1 MPVQLSLPGKT
12 KPYVMAHRG
21 NKVKFP
27 ENTISAFRQA
37 VNDGADIIETD
48 LHMTSDGHFVCIHD
62 DKVDRTT
69 DGRGL
74 VAEMTLSDLRTH
86 NAANL
91 QPDLKPERVPTLDE
105 FATLIPQDVGLALE
119 LKSDIF
125 LQADIA
131 ARLARQLDNLGVSQ
145 RSIILSFSFE
155 RLEAVRTASPNL
167 AQGWITLNKPWPRTG
182 VEMLGPLWI
191 LLCINPLY
199 VWQAHRLG
207 QLVCPLDPTP
217 EARLGIYLRLGVD
230 AVLSDNPEATC
241 LALNHVRNRSD

>member
-62 DKVDRTT
+62 DKVDRT
-69 DGRGL
+69 
-74 VAEMTLSDLRTH
+74 
-86 NAANL
+86 
-91 QPDLKPERVPTLDE
+91 
-105 FATLIPQDVGLALE
+105 
-119 LKSDIF
+119 DIF

-131 ARLARQLDNLGVSQ
+131 ARLARQLNNLGVSQ

-155 RLEAVRTASPNL
+155 RLEAMRTASPNL

-199 VWQAHRLG
+199 VWQAHRSG

-230 AVLSDNPEATC
+230 AVLSDNPAATC
-241 LALNHVRNRSD
+241 LALNHVRNRSI

>member
-1 MPVQLSLPGKT
+1 MAVQLSLPGKT

-21 NKVKFP
+21 NQVKFP

-37 VNDGADIIETD
+37 VDDGADIIETD

-74 VAEMTLSDLRTH
+74 IAEMTLNELRTH

-91 QPDLKPERVPTLDE
+91 QPDLKPERVPTLEE
-105 FATLIPQDVGLALE
+105 FANLIPQDVGLALE

-125 LQADIA
+125 LGADIA
-131 ARLARQLDNLGVSQ
+131 VRLARQLDHLGVSQ

-155 RLEAVRTASPNL
+155 RLKAVRTASPNL
-167 AQGWITLNKPWPRTG
+167 AQGWITLKKPWPRMG
-182 VEMLGPLWI
+182 VELLGPLWI
-191 LLCINPLY
+191 LLYINPFY
-199 VWQAHRLG
+199 VRRAHRFG

-230 AVLSDNPEATC
+230 AVLSDNPSVTC
-241 LALNHVRNRSD
+241 LALSHVRNRSV

>member
-74 VAEMTLSDLRTH
+74 VAEMTLRDLRTH

-105 FATLIPQDVGLALE
+105 FATLIPPDVGLALE
-119 LKSDIF
+119 LNSDIF
-125 LQADIA
+125 
-131 ARLARQLDNLGVSQ
+131 
-145 RSIILSFSFE
+145 
-155 RLEAVRTASPNL
+155 
-167 AQGWITLNKPWPRTG
+167 
-182 VEMLGPLWI
+182 
-191 LLCINPLY
+191 
-199 VWQAHRLG
+199 
-207 QLVCPLDPTP
+207 
-217 EARLGIYLRLGVD
+217 
-230 AVLSDNPEATC
+230 
-241 LALNHVRNRSD
+241 

>member
-1 MPVQLSLPGKT
+1 MAVQLSLPGKT

-37 VNDGADIIETD
+37 VDDGADIIETD

-62 DKVDRTT
+62 DRVDRTT

-74 VAEMTLSDLRTH
+74 VAEMTLSDLRTY

-91 QPDLKPERVPTLDE
+91 QPDLTPEPVPTLEE
-105 FATLIPQDVGLALE
+105 FANLIPPDVGLALE

-125 LQADIA
+125 LGADIA
-131 ARLARQLDNLGVSQ
+131 TRLARQLDHLGVSQ

-155 RLEAVRTASPNL
+155 RLEAVRTASPNI
-167 AQGWITLNKPWPRTG
+167 AQGWITLKKPWPRTG
-182 VEMLGPLWI
+182 VEMLGPFWI
-191 LLCINPLY
+191 LLLINPFY
-199 VWQAHRLG
+199 VRRAHRFG

-230 AVLSDNPEATC
+230 AVLSDNPAVTC
-241 LALNHVRNRSD
+241 LALSHVRNRSV

>member
-1 MPVQLSLPGKT
+1 MAVELSLPGKT

-21 NKVKFP
+21 NQVKFP

-37 VNDGADIIETD
+37 VYDGADIIETD

-91 QPDLKPERVPTLDE
+91 RPDLEPEYVPTLEE
-105 FATLIPQDVGLALE
+105 FANLIPPDVGLALE

-125 LQADIA
+125 LDADIA
-131 ARLARQLDNLGVSQ
+131 AGLVRQLDHLGVSQ
-145 RSIILSFSFE
+145 RSIVLSFSFE
-155 RLEAVRTASPNL
+155 RLEAVRTASPNI
-167 AQGWITLNKPWPRTG
+167 AQGWITLTKPWPRTG
-182 VEMLGPLWI
+182 VEMLGPLWV
-191 LLCINPLY
+191 LLYINPFY
-199 VWQAHRLG
+199 VRRAHRFG

-217 EARLGIYLRLGVD
+217 EARLGTYLRLGVD
-230 AVLSDNPEATC
+230 AVLSDNPAATC
-241 LALNHVRNRSD
+241 LALSRVRNRSV